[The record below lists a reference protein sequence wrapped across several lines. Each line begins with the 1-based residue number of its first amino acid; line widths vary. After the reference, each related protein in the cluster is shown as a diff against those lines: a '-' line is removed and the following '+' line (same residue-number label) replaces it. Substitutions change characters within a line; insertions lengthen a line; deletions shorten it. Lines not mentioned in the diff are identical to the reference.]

1 MTKLISTLVIIML
14 GLVALGAA
22 SHGIAQL
29 LGALVP
35 VILVVGVVVAVLR
48 LVWFYTR

>member
-1 MTKLISTLVIIML
+1 MTKFISTLAIIML
-14 GLVALGAA
+14 GLVVLGAA

-35 VILVVGVVVAVLR
+35 VILVAGIVAGLLR